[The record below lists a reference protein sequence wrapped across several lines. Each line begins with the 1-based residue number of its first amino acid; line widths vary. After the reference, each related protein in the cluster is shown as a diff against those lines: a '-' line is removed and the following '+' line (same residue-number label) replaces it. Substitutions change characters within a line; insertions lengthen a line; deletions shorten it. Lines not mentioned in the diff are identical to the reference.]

1 MAGPRAEHGEGPLAR
16 ESVPEAWFFCLR
28 LLGGRYAFEAP
39 LVTEVVRLGPLTRLP
54 AAPAFLPGVFTHR
67 GEVLPVLDVGQ
78 LVGQGAVPIR
88 PSTRAALVH
97 CGPWKVAV
105 VSEAVEGLVAI
116 PRKNLEPPPSES
128 TGVAAKDVRAVL
140 ASLET
145 AVHASVNKKG
155 AGAFTL
161 PGLLK
166 INVVNVPAKPKRK
179 GINPFTKEEQWFAA
193 KPATVKV
200 KVRPLKKLKD
210 AAA

>member
-1 MAGPRAEHGEGPLAR
+1 MAGSRAEHGEGSLAR

-28 LLGGRYAFEAP
+28 MLGGRYAFEAP

-105 VSEAVEGLVAI
+105 VSDSVEGLVAI

-128 TGVAAKDVRAVL
+128 SGVAEFLSAVGRDADGPVAILDLPRLVETARARAVP
-140 ASLET
+140 AGSG
-145 AVHASVNKKG
+145 HA
-155 AGAFTL
+155 
-161 PGLLK
+161 
-166 INVVNVPAKPKRK
+166 
-179 GINPFTKEEQWFAA
+179 
-193 KPATVKV
+193 
-200 KVRPLKKLKD
+200 
-210 AAA
+210 